1 MLFTYLPLTF
11 SNEGGGG
18 KNPEQS
24 NKHINS
30 RASQNKQRSPDYPPG
45 PSELGANPEIKPR

>member
-30 RASQNKQRSPDYPPG
+30 RASQNKQRSPDNPPG